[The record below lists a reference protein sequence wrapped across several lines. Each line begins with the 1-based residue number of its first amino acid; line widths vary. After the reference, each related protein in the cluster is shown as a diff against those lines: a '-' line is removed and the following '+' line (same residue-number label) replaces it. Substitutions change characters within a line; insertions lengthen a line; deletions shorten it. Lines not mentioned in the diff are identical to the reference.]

1 MPSYRHASTPSNG
14 STRRSRLRRFPAVA
28 LALLLA
34 LTTGAPAALG
44 ATPFGGLVE
53 ATLPGTAPTSP
64 QELGEGATADLL
76 YADVTEGLSQIQP
89 PEANAGGSA
98 QLSYPIALPQGR
110 GDTPE
115 LALTYD
121 SGGGS
126 SWAGLGWDISVGEVA
141 VDTSFGSPRFCDGT
155 AKSPPC
161 GNVESESYTLDG
173 DPLVPN
179 AVRAV
184 LEPRVAERQDFTR
197 RVETEFEQIIRHGTK
212 PSDYWWEVRDKK
224 GGVRFYGGAPDSGGP
239 FGRPGVQAGLDDKSR
254 MPSGI
259 LADAQGNG
267 VRWMLTAQR
276 DIGVNLVRYEYETVL
291 YRRST
296 SAATGWVPVAPG
308 MNCPSGQACPKHVFL
323 SKILYTAG
331 ATASGQPE
339 DATYEVRFVRK
350 PGGRTDARL
359 DGRGGVLDLDQDL
372 LDRIDVVHRPSSK
385 VVTRYALDYDSDPHF
400 GKRRLKSVTQ
410 IGCNGLAT
418 CPTDGQKHTFAYHD
432 DIAAAGSGFDTP
444 TTWQTGDQPAG
455 PALVPSKLSALG
467 TSATN
472 AGDGRIYVG
481 FNPASPSKTGSA
493 GGSFAMNGATNESLI
508 EFMDLNGDSLPD
520 KVYRK
525 TTDLVTEPSDG
536 ESMIRY
542 QLNTT
547 KPTTAPTTGVTF
559 GPMHELKGFSRLP
572 VQRSIGIQG
581 GIEAYFG
588 VYGVFNVG
596 GQWSWVDSYF
606 TDANGDG
613 LPDLVRGSEVL
624 FNHLVCGPPTPG
636 VDPVDQCLPTFSA
649 SDANTRVPLTSS
661 TISVTDPSFQ
671 QMVDRLREAIP
682 PVDTV
687 QRWTAPFTGTVQVTA
702 KATLQAP
709 PDEDTAAGSVR
720 LAIQYADTEKAT
732 GSVSETS
739 PTWQPANLSIA
750 VTKGQAI
757 YFRTGSRPLGN
768 GDTVTW
774 EADIAYAGGPA
785 LDANGL
791 DQRRYSLE
799 DDFTLAGRPGLFTA
813 VGNGGTASFRTAL
826 HKTAV
831 TSDDFLPQVIV
842 RRADGTSSQA
852 AVTVTPVT
860 AGGAVDA
867 PRVKTVTQQSGEWC
881 VADATT
887 SFGCYATEADAQLRA
902 ITIGKAETGRFRI
915 TASPSINAPVVD
927 GNGVMTGFDAVQT
940 RLAVDSP
947 VALTAIDWLEPA
959 ELCFK
964 TGGECDETKTRISPH
979 MDLDTYPHTDLSGPA
994 SAWSSTLGRTVTPVL
1009 KGSLGA
1015 DNPGGDLVVTAKTA
1029 AGVVYKQVVPVG
1041 AGTGTLD
1048 EDLADLSLTNGT
1060 GYWFDVTVR
1069 NPGIS
1074 ANLSGVN
1081 LVLEWKEG
1089 ALDKSADP
1097 PETLNWAGAQG
1108 FFPVAYR
1115 GWAAA
1120 GYTALG
1126 AKSTTKIDEAAF
1138 LSSAASGD
1146 PYEDKDEAC
1155 QALYGGACPD
1165 DSSVNDTGFGDYPT
1179 GSSSSPP
1186 PLDLDKA
1193 TEEVPDAFAYRPVVQ
1208 TSLTERWEGPK
1219 AKIFAAQGGR
1229 AGSARVGEDLPMTSG
1244 SSGAVSAPNLLG
1256 ETGPIFMLMAGIGPL
1271 SGSFAAGWARSLVD
1285 YLDMNGDGFPDTVRP
1300 GSIDYTNPRGTQECG
1315 PQSARVTCTGGGVTT
1330 VNSSTTLAV
1339 SGGFGGAPIGISG
1352 NSKGTTNS
1360 TKGNSAGKGQS
1371 ASDSS
1376 FGGNIGGS
1384 LGGGASF
1391 TNPTANNPQQNADA
1405 LDDVPRQGG
1414 LPTQETIADI
1424 NGDGLPDRITVTNDV
1439 ITVRLNLGH
1448 SFAPAVEWVTGAFS
1462 STNSYSGSVG
1472 ASLGVNIDN
1481 MGFSAGVSKNAN
1493 VDLPNVAWE
1502 DVNGDGLLDA
1512 LYNTSDGIKVA
1523 FSSGTGLTGSAVYG
1537 THASLDYPIVGPIE
1551 AEGQQQIRQDTSES
1565 LGGGVDVTVG
1575 IPLCAVACYL
1585 ILNPGGH
1592 YENSLTSTDVD
1603 LVDVN
1608 GDGYADTVRRVKD
1621 SGKIEVSLNTQGRT
1635 NLLKSVTTPL
1645 GGTMSL
1651 DYRRDGNTTLHPGS
1665 EWVLTE
1671 VKVAS
1676 SRGADGIAEHRKTIS
1691 YGTLRYDFVQ
1701 RASLGYDVVTE
1712 SDHFQRWEHTDLAN
1726 PTQTAAART
1735 TVHRFHNLSVFEAGL
1750 EYETTVLDGAAT
1762 GTPMQRTRT
1771 TWDLKDLDLDGSGS
1785 GYAPLNLAGRTV
1797 DALLATRATA
1807 QVSKVEQDWYAAGVL
1822 EQTTTMTYAY
1832 DRLGNPRTVV
1842 DTGLPGTSADDTV
1855 ATIDYAD
1862 CTSSASAALVAEFG
1876 CGATLKT
1883 TPTRVAPYWSSTA
1896 CPTWNA
1902 QPVAIQVK
1910 APNGTILRSRD
1921 GRQDYCDNNAVTL
1934 FKELLTPAGGGNPA
1948 AYAETRLGFDAYGS
1962 YNRIVLPPDA
1972 DGKRYAV
1979 RYLYDDV
1986 NHANVAQVTDFEL
1999 VGSGDPQGTDDAD
2012 TTRKFIKDDVQPTGA
2027 AVGITTNAT
2036 FDGPTGRVAS
2046 RKDAN
2051 GNETKYT
2058 YDAYSRIRTITSP
2071 DGGVATFA
2079 YHPDDPDYPYATV
2092 THTDQLN
2099 PGTTIDT
2106 ATYADGSGRVTGR
2119 KRDAVVYD
2127 PVTGAT
2133 GPGFAAE
2140 GGSDVDG
2147 LGRTIHEWK
2156 PFLQSGKTLADY
2168 TVDAS
2173 NPGLDLATI
2182 TTYDALDRVT
2192 EERLSNGATTRTT
2205 YGFEVLTGSGK
2216 TATIDVT
2223 DPRGRHTKTWLDAY
2237 DNVLVTEDKSAPVA
2251 DDPGTPG
2258 DESDPGGVPLRTTFT
2273 YDRMGQLLTAVSPGN
2288 LTTTHTYDLLGRR
2301 TSTTTPD
2308 GGLVDWTYDLAGNKT
2323 SEQSPVLREENN
2335 VRTRFGY
2342 DFGLLTSI
2350 TYPDEPPVTLDF
2362 GGYLGNP
2369 TVGNAA
2375 GRLVHVE
2382 DKARV
2387 QDFAYD
2393 ANGRLAKDVTTTTG
2407 PHPNTGPFTTDY
2419 ANDWL
2424 GRLATVSLPDGEV
2437 VTNGYD
2443 AGGRLSRVTGSK
2455 DCRELGVL
2463 TAAIDAL
2470 QTTITVTEYEHA
2482 DPASAFAPTLPFTIT
2497 IDGEQ
2502 LRVTARVPGAVAGT
2516 FDYTVERGI
2525 NGTLEVPTATGHG
2538 VGASVMA
2545 DAAVTCFYRYLDLQR
2560 YDVYGEVSQRRTGNG
2575 VTDTTYRDVHTR
2587 RLDQRTAVSPD
2598 GSQELMDLRYTYD
2611 LVGNVRQVENHLPA
2625 DVPSL
2630 FGGPTRQKY
2639 WYDGRYRLA
2648 AAEGTW
2654 SYAPKTTRNY
2664 TWAATL
2670 DDATSK
2676 VKTMAQ
2682 RDWTVD
2688 TGCTKRCTV
2697 DLQEATTFDRTA
2709 YTYDPSKPYQATSVY
2724 DAVTKLT
2731 EEYEYDSDGEQT
2743 KVTNPDMIRDVAW
2756 DWAGKM
2762 VSVVDHNAQGIGRKQ
2777 TDYVYDYAGQLA
2789 TEIKEQG
2796 VTYYLNPWVTV
2807 RNGTMSKNIWAGNDR
2822 LAVKFVDT
2830 DTYETRLYFLHKDL
2844 QGSTNIV
2851 TRRDGKVFQHQEYFP
2866 TGQVWIRED
2875 STIFRT
2881 PYQFAGG
2888 YTDEDH
2894 GLINF
2899 GERWYSPQQ
2908 ARFLTVEPLLTEEPL
2923 ALVENPTLIG
2933 AYTYGQSN
2941 PTSYVDTD
2949 GRTAMS
2955 VNEVINTISSLTP
2968 GGDPI
2973 KSDQLTKLSKFFAKN
2988 MDTARGRQGLFWLKS
3003 FNKYDKRMKTYF
3015 NRLDSRPVLE
3025 FEFEDGKLKA
3035 IKLGFGVGPRK
3046 KFDMQD
3052 KGSGSTGGGGTG
3064 ASPTTGGAPPGD
3076 QQGSGS
3082 STSPASSG
3090 GQSGPP
3096 GQGSQ
3101 SGQTTQPSSS
3111 SPQSGD
3117 GGQTQPA
3124 NPAGATNNATDE

>member
-1 MPSYRHASTPSNG
+1 MWSVRHASVPSRHHLRF
-14 STRRSRLRRFPAVA
+14 RRARPIGAAIAVLFAATAAVPAWA
-28 LALLLA
+28 
-34 LTTGAPAALG
+34 
-44 ATPFGGLVE
+44 ATPFAGLLE
-53 ATLPGTAPTSP
+53 STLPGTAPTSP

-76 YADVTEGLSQIQP
+76 YADVTEGLSQVVP

-98 QLSYPIALPQGR
+98 GLSYPLQLPRGR

-115 LALTYD
+115 LALSYD

-141 VDTSFGSPRFCDGT
+141 VDTSFGAPRFCDGT
-155 AKSPPC
+155 TKSPPC
-161 GNVESESYTLDG
+161 GDVESESYTLDG

-179 AVRAV
+179 AVKAV
-184 LEPRVAERQDFTR
+184 LAPRVAERQDFSR
-197 RVETEFEQIIRHGTK
+197 RVETEFEQIVRHGDK
-212 PSDYWWEVRDKK
+212 PSNYWWEVRDKK
-224 GGVRFYGGAPDSGGP
+224 GGVRFYGGAPDAGGP
-239 FGRPGVQAGLDDKSR
+239 LGRVGTKAGVDDKSR
-254 MPSGI
+254 RPSGI
-259 LADAQGNG
+259 LSDAQGNG

-291 YRRST
+291 YQRST
-296 SAATGWVPVAPG
+296 SAATGWAPLSAG
-308 MNCPSGQACPKHVFL
+308 ASCPGGQVCPKHVFL

-331 ATASGQPE
+331 STASGQPE
-339 DATYEVRFVRK
+339 NPTYEVRFVRT
-350 PGGRTDARL
+350 PGGRSDARL

-372 LDRIDVVHRPSSK
+372 LTSIDVVHRPSSK
-385 VVTRYALDYDSDPHF
+385 VVTRYVLRYDSDPHF
-400 GKRRLKSVTQ
+400 GKSRLRSVIQ
-410 IGCNGLAT
+410 IGCNGLAS
-418 CPTDGQKHTFAYHD
+418 CPTKGMKHTFAYHD
-432 DIAAAGSGFDTP
+432 DVAAAGSGFDAP
-444 TTWQTGDQPAG
+444 TQWETGAQPSG
-455 PALVPSKLSALG
+455 TALVPSKLSALG

-525 TTDLVTEPSDG
+525 TTNLVAEPAGG

-547 KPTTAPTTGVTF
+547 TPSTARTTGVTF
-559 GPMHELKGFSRLP
+559 GPMHELAGFSRLP

-581 GIEAYFG
+581 GVEAYFG

-613 LPDLVRGSEVL
+613 LPDLVRGTQVL
-624 FNHLVCGPPTPG
+624 FNHLVCDPARTG
-636 VDPVDQCLPTFSA
+636 VEACLPTFSS
-649 SDANTRVPLTSS
+649 SDDLTRVPLSS
-661 TISVTDPSFQ
+661 ATVPMTDASFQ

-687 QRWTAPFTGTVQVTA
+687 ERWTAPFTGTVQVTA
-702 KATLQAP
+702 KATLQTP
-709 PDEDTAAGSVR
+709 PAEDTAAGSVR
-720 LAIQYADTEKAT
+720 LAIQYADTEVAT
-732 GSVSETS
+732 ASVSKAA
-739 PTWQPANLSIA
+739 PTWQPAALSVSVI
-750 VTKGQAI
+750 KGQSL

-768 GDTVTW
+768 GDSVVW

-791 DQRRYSLE
+791 DQRRYSLV

-826 HKTAV
+826 EKTAA
-831 TSDDFLPQVIV
+831 TSDDFLPEVRV
-842 RRADGTSSQA
+842 RRANGSFSSA
-852 AVTVTPVT
+852 AVTVTPIT
-860 AGGAVDA
+860 ASGVVDT
-867 PRVKTVTQQSGEWC
+867 PRVKTITAQSGQWC

-887 SFGCYATEADAQLRA
+887 SFGCYASQTAANLRV

-915 TASPSINAPVVD
+915 TASPSFNAPIVD
-927 GNGVMTGFDAVQT
+927 GNGVVTGYDAVQT

-947 VALTAIDWLEPA
+947 VALTAIDWIEPT

-964 TGGECDETKTRISPH
+964 TSGVCDDTKTWISPH
-979 MDLDTYPHTDLSGPA
+979 MDADTYPHTDRTGPA

-1009 KGSLGA
+1009 KASLSA

-1029 AGVVYKQVVPVG
+1029 AGVVYKQVVTVG
-1041 AGTGTLD
+1041 SGASTVD
-1048 EDLADLSLTNGT
+1048 VDLVDLTLTNGT

-1069 NPGIS
+1069 NAGIS
-1074 ANLSGVN
+1074 ANLSGVDV
-1081 LVLEWKEG
+1081 VLEWKEG
-1089 ALDKSADP
+1089 AVEKSADP
-1097 PETLNWAGAQG
+1097 TETLNWAGAQG

-1120 GYTALG
+1120 GYTATG
-1126 AKSTTKIDEAAF
+1126 PKATTKLDQGAF
-1138 LSSAASGD
+1138 LSSSLSGD
-1146 PYEDKDEAC
+1146 PYEDKDDAC

-1165 DSSVNDTGFGDYPT
+1165 DDSINQTGFSGHSS
-1179 GSSSSPP
+1179 GSGTPP
-1186 PLDLDKA
+1186 PFDPEKA
-1193 TEEVPDAFAYRPVVQ
+1193 TEEIPDAYAFRPVVQ
-1208 TSLTERWEGPK
+1208 ASTLQQRWEGPR
-1219 AKIFAAQGGR
+1219 AKIFTAEGGL
-1229 AGSARVGEDLPMTSG
+1229 AGASRLGEDLPMTGG
-1244 SSGAVSAPNLLG
+1244 SSGSVTAPNLLG
-1256 ETGPIFMLMAGIGPL
+1256 ETGPVFMLMAGIGPL
-1271 SGSFAAGWARSLVD
+1271 SGSFAAGWTRSLVD

-1300 GSIDYTNPRGTQECG
+1300 DAITYTNPRGTQECG
-1315 PQSARVTCTGGGVTT
+1315 PANARVACAGGGVST
-1330 VNSSTTLAV
+1330 VNSATTIAV

-1360 TKGNSAGKGQS
+1360 TKGNAAGKGQS

-1391 TNPTANNPQQNADA
+1391 TNPTSQNAHEDDDA
-1405 LDDVPRQGG
+1405 LTKVPRDETI
-1414 LPTQETIADI
+1414 PVQETIADL
-1424 NGDGLPDRITVTNDV
+1424 NGDGLPDRITVDDDE
-1439 ITVRLNLGH
+1439 IYVRLNLGH
-1448 SFAPAVEWVTGAFS
+1448 SFAPKFRWTVSAFS

-1512 LYNTSDGIKVA
+1512 LYNKGGAVKVA
-1523 FSSGTGLTGSAVYG
+1523 FSNGTGLTDQRVYG
-1537 THASLDYPIVGPIE
+1537 THASLNYPIVGPIE

-1565 LGGGVDVTVG
+1565 VGGGVDVTVG

-1635 NLLKSVTTPL
+1635 NLLSTVTTPT
-1645 GGTMSL
+1645 GGTLSL

-1676 SRGADGIAEHRKTIS
+1676 SRGADGISERRKTIS
-1691 YGTLRYDFVQ
+1691 YGTLRYDFVH
-1701 RASLGYDVVTE
+1701 RTSLGYDVVTE
-1712 SDHFQRWEHTDLAN
+1712 SDHYRRWDHSDLAN
-1726 PTQTAAART
+1726 PTQTAAVRT
-1735 TVHRFHNLSVFEAGL
+1735 TVHRFHNQSVFEAGL
-1750 EYETTVLDGAAT
+1750 EYQTSVHDGAAGAPT
-1762 GTPMQRTRT
+1762 VQRTRT
-1771 TWDLKDLDLDGSGS
+1771 TWDLKDLDLDLAGPGS
-1785 GYAPLNLAGRTV
+1785 GYAPLNLSGRTV
-1797 DALLATRATA
+1797 DALLATRATP
-1807 QVSKVEQDWYAAGVL
+1807 QVARVEQDWYAAGVR

-1832 DRLGNPRTVV
+1832 DRLGNPTTVV
-1842 DTGLPGTSADDTV
+1842 DSGLPGTPGDDTV
-1855 ATIDYAD
+1855 ATIAYAT
-1862 CTSSASAALVAEFG
+1862 CTTGSSPALQAEFG
-1876 CGATLKT
+1876 CGATLT
-1883 TPTRVAPYWSSTA
+1883 STPTHVAPYWSPTV
-1896 CPTWNA
+1896 CQTWNA
-1902 QPVAIQVK
+1902 QPVAIEVR
-1910 APNGTILRSRD
+1910 APDGTILRSRD
-1921 GRQDYCDNNAVTL
+1921 GRADYCDNNAVTV
-1934 FKELLTPAGGGNPA
+1934 FKELLAPAAGGNPA
-1948 AYAETRLGFDAYGS
+1948 AYAETRFAFDAYGS

-1999 VGSGDPQGTDDAD
+1999 VGSGDPQGADPAD
-2012 TTRKFIKDDVQPTGA
+2012 TTRAFIKDDVQPTGP
-2027 AVGITTNAT
+2027 AVGITTRAT
-2036 FDGPTGRVAS
+2036 FDGPTGRVAT
-2046 RKDAN
+2046 RTDAN
-2051 GNETKYT
+2051 GNVTRYT
-2058 YDAYSRIRTITSP
+2058 YDAYSRLRTITSP

-2079 YHPDDPDYPYATV
+2079 YHPADPDYPYATV
-2092 THTDQLN
+2092 AHTDQLN
-2099 PGTTIDT
+2099 AGTTIDT

-2127 PVTGAT
+2127 PVTGQT

-2156 PFLQSGKTLADY
+2156 PFLQTGKTLADY
-2168 TVDAS
+2168 TVDLS

-2182 TTYDALDRVT
+2182 TTYDALDRIV
-2192 EERLSNGATTRTT
+2192 EERLSNGATTRTA
-2205 YGFEVLTGSGK
+2205 YAFEVLPGYGK
-2216 TATIDVT
+2216 TATIDAT
-2223 DPRGRHTKTWLDAY
+2223 DPRGRHTKTWMDAY
-2237 DNVLVTEDKSAPVA
+2237 DNVLVTEDRSAPVP
-2251 DDPGTPG
+2251 DDPDTPV
-2258 DESDPGGVPLRTTFT
+2258 DETEPGGVPQRTTFT
-2273 YDRMGQLLTAVSPGN
+2273 YDRMGQLLTAVSPGG

-2308 GGLVDWTYDLAGNKT
+2308 GGLVDWTFDLAGNKT
-2323 SEQSPVLREENN
+2323 SEQSPVLREEND

-2362 GGYLGNP
+2362 GGYLGHP
-2369 TVGNAA
+2369 EAGNAA
-2375 GRLVHVE
+2375 GRLVHAE

-2387 QDFAYD
+2387 QTFEYD
-2393 ANGRLAKDVTTTTG
+2393 ANGRLAKDITTMTG
-2407 PHPNTGPFTTDY
+2407 PHPNTGPFTTAYDH
-2419 ANDWL
+2419 DWL
-2424 GRLATVSLPDGEV
+2424 GRLASVTLPDGEV

-2463 TAAIDAL
+2463 TAAIDAI

-2482 DPASAFAPTLPFTIT
+2482 DPAGTFTPTLPFTVT

-2525 NGTLEVPTATGHG
+2525 NGTLEMPTATGHAA
-2538 VGASVMA
+2538 GASVMA
-2545 DAAVTCFYRYLDLQR
+2545 DDAVMCFYRYLDLQR
-2560 YDVYGEVSQRRTGNG
+2560 YDVYGEVSQRTTGDA

-2587 RLDQRTAVSPD
+2587 RLDRRTAVSPD
-2598 GSQELMDLRYTYD
+2598 GTQELMDLRYLYD
-2611 LVGNVRQVENHLPA
+2611 LVGNVRQVKNHLPA
-2625 DVPSL
+2625 DLPSL
-2630 FGGPTRQKY
+2630 FGGPTLQKY
-2639 WYDGRYRLA
+2639 SYDGRYRLT

-2654 SYAPKTTRNY
+2654 TYAPKTTREY

-2670 DDATSK
+2670 DDEKGK
-2676 VKTMAQ
+2676 VKAMAQ
-2682 RDWTVD
+2682 RDWTYE
-2688 TGCTKRCTV
+2688 TGCTRRCRV
-2697 DLQEATTFDRTA
+2697 DVQEATTFDRTA
-2709 YTYDPSKPYQATSVY
+2709 YTYDATKPYQATSVY
-2724 DAVTKLT
+2724 DAVTRET
-2731 EEYEYDSDGEQT
+2731 ETYEYDSDGEQT
-2743 KVTNPDMIRDVAW
+2743 RVTNPSMIRDVAW

-2762 VSVVDHNAQGIGRKQ
+2762 VSVVDHNAKGIGRKQ

-2796 VTYYLNPWVTV
+2796 VTYYVNPWVTV

-2830 DTYETRLYFLHKDL
+2830 GTYETRLYFLHEDL

-2875 STIFRT
+2875 STIFRS

-2894 GLINF
+2894 GLINL

-2941 PTSYVDTD
+2941 PTTYVDAD
-2949 GRTAMS
+2949 GRNPTSANLS
-2955 VNEVINTISSLTP
+2955 LNEVVKTISSLTP

-2973 KSDQLTKLSKFFAKN
+2973 TNDQLTKVSKFFAKN

-3052 KGSGSTGGGGTG
+3052 SGSSSGGSSGTG
-3064 ASPTTGGAPPGD
+3064 VAATTGGAPPGD
-3076 QQGSGS
+3076 QAGTGSSASTPTTSASQSTGGTQATQTS
-3082 STSPASSG
+3082 STSGPGSGEGASQPA
-3090 GQSGPP
+3090 
-3096 GQGSQ
+3096 
-3101 SGQTTQPSSS
+3101 QPS
-3111 SPQSGD
+3111 
-3117 GGQTQPA
+3117 
-3124 NPAGATNNATDE
+3124 GATNNATDE